1 MISKFIGKEQ
11 GKYERERAKSN
22 NRDTSGTK
30 KMQKKKKQITGVWK
44 IVWCDNNVMISS
56 ILGGCHTY

>member
-22 NRDTSGTK
+22 SRDTSGTK
-30 KMQKKKKQITGVWK
+30 KMQKKKKNKLLVFEKLFGVIT
-44 IVWCDNNVMISS
+44 M
-56 ILGGCHTY
+56 L

>member
-30 KMQKKKKQITGVWK
+30 KMQKKKNKLLVFEKLFGVIT
-44 IVWCDNNVMISS
+44 M
-56 ILGGCHTY
+56 L

>member
-22 NRDTSGTK
+22 SRDTSGTK
-30 KMQKKKKQITGVWK
+30 KMQKKKKQITGV
-44 IVWCDNNVMISS
+44 
-56 ILGGCHTY
+56 

>member
-1 MISKFIGKEQ
+1 MISKFIRKEQ

-22 NRDTSGTK
+22 SRDTSGTK

>member
-22 NRDTSGTK
+22 SRDTSGTK
-30 KMQKKKKQITGVWK
+30 KMQKKKNKLLVFEKLFGVIT
-44 IVWCDNNVMISS
+44 M
-56 ILGGCHTY
+56 L